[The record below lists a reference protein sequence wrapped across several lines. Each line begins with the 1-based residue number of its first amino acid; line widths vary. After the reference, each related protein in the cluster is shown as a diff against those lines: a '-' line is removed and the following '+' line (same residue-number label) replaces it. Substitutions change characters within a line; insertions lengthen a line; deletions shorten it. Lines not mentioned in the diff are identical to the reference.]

1 MVSAVCSVSGNVP
14 SASSLKYKQ
23 AQPSQGWG
31 TLAHGLRL
39 RTGCVATVKPFCVQK
54 PSHLHGLA
62 ELEQTPAMWV
72 RGRRE
77 HHPTLLGDHI
87 LLLYSQQGFWYFR
100 TVQVATLHRD
110 TISKKMTKILKNTE
124 VFLKPLSFLFFFF
137 FSFLKLEHI
146 ACGKEG
152 EPPLG
157 FRVGVGELKKIFF
170 GIFLAYCKAS

>member
-1 MVSAVCSVSGNVP
+1 MVSAVCSVSRNVP

-31 TLAHGLRL
+31 TQAHGLRL

-110 TISKKMTKILKNTE
+110 TINKKMTKILKNTE
-124 VFLKPLSFLFFFF
+124 VLLKPLSFLFF

-170 GIFLAYCKAS
+170 GIFFGIL